1 MPGTATAHFDGQVQ
15 TLFMNLYFVAT
26 GLHAVH
32 VTIGILLMAMAA
44 LNRRA
49 RQDRNAM
56 LIGNVALY
64 WHLVDVVWLFLY
76 PTLYL
81 AGVR

>member
-1 MPGTATAHFDGQVQ
+1 M
-15 TLFMNLYFVAT
+15 
-26 GLHAVH
+26 H

-44 LNRRA
+44 LSQRA

>member
-1 MPGTATAHFDGQVQ
+1 
-15 TLFMNLYFVAT
+15 
-26 GLHAVH
+26 
-32 VTIGILLMAMAA
+32 
-44 LNRRA
+44 
-49 RQDRNAM
+49 M